1 MIDHH
6 RHSPARYGT
15 STVPVPA
22 GAHEEPRLPAQEH
35 AWEPLAQDAGGDLL
49 RLLAY
54 VVRYRRLLVM
64 LMAAGLRCIRA
75 ATEVGGTLMF
85 IDAKDERVAKWYR
98 SYGALSL
105 DDRPLSLFQPLASFE
120 AGLRLGGKL

>member
-1 MIDHH
+1 M
-6 RHSPARYGT
+6 
-15 STVPVPA
+15 A
-22 GAHEEPRLPAQEH
+22 GSEQGKGL
-35 AWEPLAQDAGGDLL
+35 GGQL
-49 RLLAY
+49 
-54 VVRYRRLLVM
+54 

-75 ATEVGGTLMF
+75 AAEVGGALMF

-105 DDRPLSLFQPLASFE
+105 DDRPLSLFLPLASFE